1 MSTLAVLR
9 MELRRLLLRPWP
21 WLLAAAVLAW
31 LGWNELLA
39 VGAFLKVQDR
49 LALLPAAP
57 GFTDIV
63 AVPLLAQFAEI
74 ALLLVPLLSMQA
86 LAGERRAGTLSLLLA
101 QGLSA
106 RSIVLGKYLAQ
117 LLWLLALLALVLLLP
132 LLLAPATTLDWG
144 KLAAATLGIALLLAG
159 LLAVGVACSS
169 YARQPPLAAALA
181 LALTLALWA
190 GVAQG
195 RAPQLAG
202 PLLGWISLPTH
213 LQPLLR
219 GLVSTSDLAY
229 FGILI
234 ALALSLAMHRLG
246 RERELG

>member
-1 MSTLAVLR
+1 MSLLAVLR
-9 MELRRLLLRPWP
+9 LELRRLLLRPWP

-39 VGAFLKVQDR
+39 VGAFLKAQDR

-74 ALLLVPLLSMQA
+74 ALLLVPLLSMQS
-86 LAGERRAGTLSLLLA
+86 LAGERRAGTLALLLA
-101 QGLSA
+101 QGLPA

-117 LLWLLALLALVLLLP
+117 LLWLWALLALVVLLP
-132 LLLAPATTLDWG
+132 LLLAPATHLDWG

-169 YARQPPLAAALA
+169 YTRQPPLAAALA
-181 LALTLALWA
+181 LAITLALWA

-202 PLLGWISLPTH
+202 PVLGWISLPTH

-219 GLVSTSDLAY
+219 GWVGTDDLAY

-234 ALALSLAMHRLG
+234 ALALSIATHRLG

>member
-1 MSTLAVLR
+1 
-9 MELRRLLLRPWP
+9 
-21 WLLAAAVLAW
+21 VLAW

>member
-1 MSTLAVLR
+1 M
-9 MELRRLLLRPWP
+9 
-21 WLLAAAVLAW
+21 
-31 LGWNELLA
+31 
-39 VGAFLKVQDR
+39 
-49 LALLPAAP
+49 
-57 GFTDIV
+57 
-63 AVPLLAQFAEI
+63 
-74 ALLLVPLLSMQA
+74 LSMQA

>member
-1 MSTLAVLR
+1 M
-9 MELRRLLLRPWP
+9 
-21 WLLAAAVLAW
+21 LAW